1 MSFSNNKFNFLI
13 FIIFLSSCSTMNV
26 TQEKVSSDK
35 VKTVK
40 AMSSGESFI
49 NYDGKAVFANATIYF
64 DFDKSNLSSKSIQIL
79 KSAVNALDEN
89 NTISITLA
97 GHADERGTR
106 EYNLALGQRRAEAV
120 SDYLILNGIN
130 KNRIT
135 VKSFG
140 EEKPAVL
147 GQDELSYSKNR
158 RVEIN

>member
-1 MSFSNNKFNFLI
+1 
-13 FIIFLSSCSTMNV
+13 MNV